1 MTCYRYLATFLL
13 LVTRD
18 VLLKEVD
25 DLRTEQRYMEKDLQ
39 SVKTRWHDI
48 REKKVE
54 VANTLRDFKKAEEEL
69 EHLSEEERQL
79 DLEEKV
85 DNLTRYLSDV

>member
-1 MTCYRYLATFLL
+1 
-13 LVTRD
+13 
-18 VLLKEVD
+18 
-25 DLRTEQRYMEKDLQ
+25 MEKDLQ

-69 EHLSEEERQL
+69 EHLSEEKRQL

-85 DNLTRYLSDV
+85 DNLISLTCMLYLIRY